1 MKQRGYSLIELLVVV
16 ATLAV
21 IMAITV
27 PLMRSAILRAHV
39 GSLAADAKTI
49 HLAFKRF
56 YIDNNMYPNAG
67 SDPSFDL
74 ATFEP
79 LVSEGY
85 YDGHVLGKLLDQAA
99 DGYDSPDDRG
109 VNQEFW
115 LEMTLEV
122 DPSVRF
128 LVVDSD
134 DAPLSSGVY
143 RDGIYMYRD
152 GVLTPLT
159 VPVS

>member
-1 MKQRGYSLIELLVVV
+1 MNQKGYSLIELLVVA

-27 PLMRSAILRAHV
+27 PLMRSAILRAEV
-39 GSLAADAKTI
+39 ASLAADSKTI

-56 YIDNNMYPNAG
+56 YIDNDMYPNSG
-67 SDPSFDL
+67 SAPSFDL
-74 ATFEP
+74 GSFEP

-85 YDGHVLGKLLDQAA
+85 YDAHVLGKLVDGAA

-115 LEMTLEV
+115 LEMTLKY

-134 DAPLSSGVY
+134 DAPLSPGVF
-143 RDGIYMYRD
+143 RDGIYLYRN
-152 GVLTPLT
+152 GVLAPLT